1 MNIRNVHGIDSQQQL
16 YELAAS
22 YQVHVSSMDALVR
35 FAIDLQRRAI
45 AQFVAAD
52 GPAVEIRVLGEME

>member
-1 MNIRNVHGIDSQQQL
+1 MNIRNVHGIDNLQHL

-35 FAIDLQRRAI
+35 FAIDLQKRAL

-52 GPAVEIRVLGEME
+52 GPAIEIRVLGETE

>member
-1 MNIRNVHGIDSQQQL
+1 MNIRDVVGVDSAKDL

-45 AQFVAAD
+45 QAVLASD
-52 GPAVEIRVLGEME
+52 VAVEIRVLGETE